1 MGVGVGRHRELQRTI
16 TLSDM
21 VAYAGATWDWHRLH
35 YDSEYA
41 QAHGMRAPVV
51 DGQMLGALMAMQGT
65 GEAGADRW
73 MVELAMQL
81 RSPVFAGDTVT
92 LRIAPGEA
100 SARERIRLVHTVL
113 VDDRVAAE
121 GYSEFAAI
129 DAATD
134 TKGGSA

>member
-1 MGVGVGRHRELQRTI
+1 VEGHRELQRTI
-16 TLSDM
+16 TLSNM

-65 GEAGADRW
+65 GEAGAGRM

-81 RSPVFAGDTVT
+81 RSAVFAGDTVT
-92 LRIAPGEA
+92 LRVSPAPGSEP
-100 SARERIRLVHTVL
+100 SRIRLVHTVL

-121 GYSEFAAI
+121 GFSEYVAI
-129 DAATD
+129 DEAAD
-134 TKGGSA
+134 TEGGNA